1 MTLSGIWGS
10 YFYDAS
16 HTIRESS
23 IILILSVY
31 PCDTSL
37 HVCHSTLCII
47 FCTFGET
54 QTHILWSVATGSV
67 LLNYEGMLCVWWGS
81 NPWPLEP
88 QSSTLPTEL
97 HTPYNFILLL
107 WLIQYVLT
115 QFESIRWGIAILDL
129 RSDNVRISQLIFVLA
144 IPFLL

>member
-16 HTIRESS
+16 HTIRELS

-54 QTHILWSVATGSV
+54 QTHILWSVATGS
-67 LLNYEGMLCVWWGS
+67 LQLNYEGMLGDWWVS
-81 NPWPLEP
+81 IPLPSVP
-88 QSSTLPTEL
+88 QTDALPIEL
-97 HTPYNFILLL
+97 QTPYKPHSVSGEVDFRYRRWKNKS
-107 WLIQYVLT
+107 LT
-115 QFESIRWGIAILDL
+115 ITYTLCASYYSSLVDSICSNAI
-129 RSDNVRISQLIFVLA
+129 
-144 IPFLL
+144 